1 MFDDPIIE
9 EVRTVR
15 DQIAARFGYD
25 VKAIGA
31 FYQAQQRQNNVSV
44 VTGQPRQPEFDEPA
58 MKSSQIQMADAAAT
72 YQAA

>member
-1 MFDDPIIE
+1 MFDDTIIE
-9 EVRTVR
+9 EVRSVR

-31 FYQAQQRQNNVSV
+31 YYQAQQRQNNVPV
-44 VTGQPRQPEFDEPA
+44 VTGQPRQPEFDESA
-58 MKSSQIQMADAAAT
+58 LISNQVQAADAAAT